1 MHDVIF
7 KEKYWIKILNIEKI
21 DFLQIRRFFDAEMRK
36 ASTMDKIGDLLHH

>member
-1 MHDVIF
+1 MHEVIF
-7 KEKYWIKILNIEKI
+7 KEKFWIKSEKI